1 MFSRSS
7 VIAIALIV
15 LTLTVCHASLRSR
28 GTASVTAV
36 LARHVATSAPDA
48 AALPELRVCA
58 DPNNLPFSN
67 DKQQGFENAVAELV
81 AADLHRRVTYTWL
94 PQRRGFARNT
104 LNAHKCDVIMGVPS
118 SYELAM
124 PTRPYYRSTYV
135 FVSRRDRHVTI
146 HSFDDP
152 QLRRLRVGVHF
163 LGTPTEALAKRNI

>member
-7 VIAIALIV
+7 IIAVALIV
-15 LTLTVCHASLRSR
+15 LT
-28 GTASVTAV
+28 SVAAV
-36 LARHVATSAPDA
+36 LARHLTTSAPA
-48 AALPELRVCA
+48 AVALPELRVCA

-104 LNAHKCDVIMGVPS
+104 LNAHTCDVIMGVPS

-135 FVSRRDRHVTI
+135 FVSRRDRRVDI

-152 QLRRLRVGVHF
+152 RLRRVRIGVHF
-163 LGTPTEALAKRNI
+163 LGTPTEALAKRNIIQNVRSYSVYG